1 MPRVT
6 LPVRS
11 RYTAT
16 MDITIRTTDLNYG
29 GHLGNDRILALVH
42 EARVAFL
49 ATHGWSE
56 LDLAGRSLIMA
67 DAAIMFRGEA
77 FAGDVLRIESV
88 PAEVSRTGFRLCHRI
103 RCKVDDKDIALVETG
118 LVGFDY
124 DKRRVA
130 PWPDDVRAKLEAL
143 AAEDQP

>member
-1 MPRVT
+1 ME
-6 LPVRS
+6 
-11 RYTAT
+11 
-16 MDITIRTTDLNYG
+16 ITVRTTDLNYG

-49 ATHGWSE
+49 AAHGWSE

-67 DAAIMFRGEA
+67 DAVIMFRGEA
-77 FAGDVLRIESV
+77 FAGDVLQIESAA
-88 PAEVSRTGFRLCHRI
+88 AEVSRTGFRLCHRL
-103 RCKVDDKDIALVETG
+103 RCVADDKNIALVETG

-130 PWPDDVRAKLEAL
+130 SWPDDVRSRLETL
-143 AAEDQP
+143 AVGDNT